1 MQEQPLIKAMGL
13 GESLIFF
20 GIPTL
25 LLYAATHIGVP
36 TLSRTTGL
44 PAIVSWFVCG
54 GTLVFLPLFVAALAF
69 YRLEVNPGK
78 FPAIVDR
85 FRLNFPS
92 WQTLGWTGLGIIAIG
107 VLTYAIVAIGRAIDP
122 DFSSQPA
129 FMSVKALTDRDR
141 WILAAWLPM
150 FFFNIFGEG
159 LFWRGY
165 IFPRQELAFGRYTW
179 LVHGC
184 CWWMFHIPFGVAL
197 LVTLVPIIFITS
209 LVVQLTK
216 STWPDIIIHTLINGS
231 GFLLVVLG
239 AIE

>member
-1 MQEQPLIKAMGL
+1 
-13 GESLIFF
+13 
-20 GIPTL
+20 
-25 LLYAATHIGVP
+25 
-36 TLSRTTGL
+36 
-44 PAIVSWFVCG
+44 
-54 GTLVFLPLFVAALAF
+54 
-69 YRLEVNPGK
+69 
-78 FPAIVDR
+78 
-85 FRLNFPS
+85 
-92 WQTLGWTGLGIIAIG
+92 
-107 VLTYAIVAIGRAIDP
+107 
-122 DFSSQPA
+122 
-129 FMSVKALTDRDR
+129 MSVSPLTESDR

-184 CWWMFHIPFGVAL
+184 CWWMFHIPFGVTL

-209 LVVQLTK
+209 LVVQQTK

-239 AIE
+239 AIG